1 VPQDDLNQIE
11 MEYAQIE
18 DQPDNEGS
26 FSGIGQAPLTVEE
39 EKPLLSKTLRW
50 YMPIIG
56 EVPMSKYQIFS
67 YFSKFSVLHS

>member
-1 VPQDDLNQIE
+1 

-26 FSGIGQAPLTVEE
+26 FSGIGKAPVEVLI

-56 EVPMSKYQIFS
+56 EVPMSKYQFFS
-67 YFSKFSVLHS
+67 